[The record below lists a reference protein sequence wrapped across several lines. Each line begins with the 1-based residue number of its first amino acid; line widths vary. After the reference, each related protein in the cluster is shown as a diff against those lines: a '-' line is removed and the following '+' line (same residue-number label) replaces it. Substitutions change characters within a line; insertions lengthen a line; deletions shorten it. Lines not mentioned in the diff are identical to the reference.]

1 MQIAFSFDEL
11 SQIVLA
17 HVRTRMNVVAN
28 KVDIPYTYSRH
39 RDDFC
44 VVTNEIPVEQVPVK
58 VEQVPAKDEAWREDL
73 A

>member
-11 SQIVLA
+11 SKIVLA
-17 HVRTRMNVVAN
+17 HVRTRMNVAAN
-28 KVDIPYTYSRH
+28 KVDIPSTYSKN

-44 VVTNEIPVEQVPVK
+44 VVTTETPVEQVPLKVK
-58 VEQVPAKDEAWREDL
+58 KAQSCTEDL